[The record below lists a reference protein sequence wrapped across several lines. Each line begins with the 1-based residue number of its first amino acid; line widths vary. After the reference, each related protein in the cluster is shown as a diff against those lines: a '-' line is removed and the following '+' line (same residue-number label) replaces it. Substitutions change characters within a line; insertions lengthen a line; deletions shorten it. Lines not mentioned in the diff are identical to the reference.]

1 MAVINVNVMSVT
13 KIRDSQTDIGPTISN
28 FCWSWTG
35 PMFVLK
41 LSKIALVLV
50 RSVMVRGSLA
60 KIMTIRSREA
70 TNMVMTVLT
79 SMNVTLDTTLVTSMP
94 IVETLTDH
102 MIANAK

>member
-1 MAVINVNVMSVT
+1 MI
-13 KIRDSQTDIGPTISN
+13 
-28 FCWSWTG
+28 F
-35 PMFVLK
+35 FK